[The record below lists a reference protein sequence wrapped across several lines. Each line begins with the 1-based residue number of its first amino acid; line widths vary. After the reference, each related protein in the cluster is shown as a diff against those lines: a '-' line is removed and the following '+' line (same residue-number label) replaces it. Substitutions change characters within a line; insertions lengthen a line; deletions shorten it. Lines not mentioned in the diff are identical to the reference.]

1 MSRTK
6 ATGRIKLQLSQRWL
20 EFTQKAIYRTFLFR
34 KPCLESLFVPERLYS
49 YYFFNS
55 LTCHIVEIDVIG
67 PTSDGNGTFSVR
79 TVRTNPCQVG
89 AVTGNATFASFFES
103 LKRKFIQ

>member
-1 MSRTK
+1 MMNET
-6 ATGRIKLQLSQRWL
+6 A
-20 EFTQKAIYRTFLFR
+20 
-34 KPCLESLFVPERLYS
+34 CLESLDVPETLYS

-67 PTSDGNGTFSVR
+67 PTSDGSGTFSVR

-89 AVTGNATFASFFES
+89 AVTGNATFASFLES
-103 LKRKFIQ
+103 LKQKYFP